1 MSKFDKKTIAT
12 VLAFAALFGN
22 KTSATTVNPQ
32 TVGTVGGAASSH
44 SEKLK
49 KTQGMGIGAKVA
61 IGAAALVGAYATANE
76 VLGDTGLV
84 NHPAMG
90 RFTAKKTIEYWM
102 RDVKKEE
109 ELINRIIE
117 FIDNSGAIDIYNS
130 IEAKKKELDINLLS
144 KPTESQIAEL
154 KKSINEILMENEDLI
169 SNIKID
175 NFKIG
180 NCSISLGKEEEQNNM
195 KFTEFISLAYLRNS
209 LNDQKNNLLNSGLS
223 DYSTGMLKFDLSK
236 NSIFISIPNSTS
248 SSSNITMLGNAVL
261 TLNNDG
267 SLTVHSHLKKFT
279 NPINGK
285 VLDNFSLQLT
295 IPAPT
300 PKK

>member
-1 MSKFDKKTIAT
+1 MLKFDKKTIAT
-12 VLAFAALFGN
+12 VLAFAALLGN
-22 KTSATTVNPQ
+22 KTSATTINPQ
-32 TVGTVGGAASSH
+32 TVGAVGGAASSN

-109 ELINRIIE
+109 ELIDRIIE

-130 IEAKKKELDINLLS
+130 IVAKKKDLGINLIS
-144 KPTESQIAEL
+144 KPTESQAEL
-154 KKSINEILMENEDLI
+154 KKSINEILMEKKDLI

-175 NFKIG
+175 NFKIDD
-180 NCSISLGKEEEQNNM
+180 CPISLKTEEEQNNM
-195 KFTEFISLAYLRNS
+195 KFTQFISLADLKDS
-209 LNDQKNNLLNSGLS
+209 LNDQKNNFLNSGLS
-223 DYSTGMLKFDLSK
+223 NYSTGMLKFDLSK
-236 NSIFISIPNSTS
+236 NSIFIGIPDLT
-248 SSSNITMLGNAVL
+248 SSNITMLGNLIL

-279 NPINGK
+279 DLISGK
-285 VLDNFSLQLT
+285 VLDNFSLQFT

>member
-12 VLAFAALFGN
+12 MLAFAALLGN
-22 KTSATTVNPQ
+22 KTSATTINPQ
-32 TVGTVGGAASSH
+32 TVGAVGGAASSN

-109 ELINRIIE
+109 ELIDQIIQ
-117 FIDNSGAIDIYNS
+117 FIDDSGASDIYNS
-130 IEAKKKELDINLLS
+130 VELNN
-144 KPTESQIAEL
+144 
-154 KKSINEILMENEDLI
+154 SINEILIKKKDLI

-180 NCSISLGKEEEQNNM
+180 NCSISLGNKEEENDIKLGQLLSLVELNEN
-195 KFTEFISLAYLRNS
+195 FIKVLK
-209 LNDQKNNLLNSGLS
+209 DNLSKIGLS
-223 DYSTGMLKFDLSK
+223 RYSIGGVKFNLSK
-236 NSIFISIPNSTS
+236 NSIFFGIPDTS
-248 SSSNITMLGNAVL
+248 SSNMTMLGNTVL

-267 SLTVHSHLKKFT
+267 SLTVHSHFKKF
-279 NPINGK
+279 NDLISGK
-285 VLDNFSLQLT
+285 VLDNFSLQFT

-300 PKK
+300 LKK

>member
-12 VLAFAALFGN
+12 MLAFAALLGN
-22 KTSATTVNPQ
+22 KTSATTINPQ
-32 TVGTVGGAASSH
+32 TVGAVGGAASSN

-109 ELINRIIE
+109 ELIDQIIQ
-117 FIDNSGAIDIYNS
+117 FIDDSDASDIYNS
-130 IEAKKKELDINLLS
+130 IEAKKKALGISLLLQ
-144 KPTESQIAEL
+144 PTKTQIAKLEE
-154 KKSINEILMENEDLI
+154 SINEILMEKKDLI

-175 NFKIG
+175 N
-180 NCSISLGKEEEQNNM
+180 CSISLGNEEE
-195 KFTEFISLAYLRNS
+195 
-209 LNDQKNNLLNSGLS
+209 KNNIMFGQLLSLVALNENFIKVLKDNLSKIGLS
-223 DYSTGMLKFDLSK
+223 RYSIGGVKFNLSK
-236 NSIFISIPNSTS
+236 NSIFFGIPDTS
-248 SSSNITMLGNAVL
+248 SSNMTMLGNTVL

-267 SLTVHSHLKKFT
+267 SLTVHSHFKKF
-279 NPINGK
+279 NDLISGK
-285 VLDNFSLQLT
+285 VLDNFSLQFT
-295 IPAPT
+295 IPAP
-300 PKK
+300 KK

>member
-1 MSKFDKKTIAT
+1 
-12 VLAFAALFGN
+12 
-22 KTSATTVNPQ
+22 
-32 TVGTVGGAASSH
+32 
-44 SEKLK
+44 
-49 KTQGMGIGAKVA
+49 
-61 IGAAALVGAYATANE
+61 
-76 VLGDTGLV
+76 
-84 NHPAMG
+84 
-90 RFTAKKTIEYWM
+90 M

-109 ELINRIIE
+109 ELIDRFIE

-144 KPTESQIAEL
+144 EPTESQMAEPE
-154 KKSINEILMENEDLI
+154 KSINEILMKNKDLI

-175 NFKIG
+175 D
-180 NCSISLGKEEEQNNM
+180 CPISLKTEEEQNNV
-195 KFTEFISLAYLRNS
+195 KFTQFISLANFKKS
-209 LNDQKNNLLNSGLS
+209 LNDYKNNLLNSGLS

-236 NSIFISIPNSTS
+236 KSIFINIPDPS
-248 SSSNITMLGNAVL
+248 SLRTKKVGELFGSEIRDFDLWSSNITMLGNVVL

-279 NPINGK
+279 NPITGK
-285 VLDNFSLQLT
+285 VLDNFSFQLT